1 MPAAMLVLNNLEA
14 AKPLVTALEVKG
26 LEMKHVRDGAVALDL
41 LKDNF
46 FELIL
51 TDTDPPKVKGID
63 LIKHVQIKHP
73 ESKCVLLSK
82 DSSSRSALN
91 AIREGAF
98 DYLTLPLDKNEL
110 YFCLDRILNEAVIS
124 GTPVSSADLPS
135 RYPEIIGYSTG
146 IKEVFRMIDK
156 VAHTD
161 STVMITGESGT
172 GKELV
177 AQAIHRNSPRKE
189 YLLVPVNCG
198 AIPEELLESELFGH
212 EKGAFTSAIRS
223 RAGRF
228 EIANHG
234 TIFLDEISDMSPK
247 LQVKILRVLQERSFE
262 RIGGTK
268 TIEVDI
274 RVIAATNKD
283 LYQAVQD
290 GRFRDDLYYRLN
302 VIPITVPPLRDRQAD
317 IPLLINHFLQKFN
330 HSKKKQIKGLSPEV
344 QDMLTLFSWPGNIR
358 ELENVI
364 ERMVILAEED
374 ILTPEDLPPRIKE
387 AVSKP
392 KQQNIEIPDEGI
404 DFNKIV
410 SEFEDQLLIQA
421 LKKANWVKNKA
432 AKLLNLNRTTLVE
445 KLKKKN
451 IIRPAV

>member
-26 LEMKHVRDGAVALDL
+26 LEMKHVRDGAAALDL